1 MSVGVCV
8 RRFQRER
15 VRARVCICAWERV
28 RVCACARVRVCVVR
42 ARAHARA
49 NLHAHIY
56 KHAYTRPWL
65 QIHKLYTNGF
75 NIPHLLPLPHCP
87 HATPP
92 SNQRHAAEMAFQK
105 RNSARATVMRTHN
118 DGDEVILRL
127 SRAGRDGITNSSS
140 KGCAHSEASS
150 AHTNLRISM
159 SPGPPP
165 APPTPLPAPTPPPVP
180 SLLLLRMPL
189 TAERRG
195 RAVS

>member
-1 MSVGVCV
+1 MSVGCMCEKME
-8 RRFQRER
+8 RES
-15 VRARVCICAWERV
+15 V
-28 RVCACARVRVCVVR
+28 RVCACARVRVCTCARMRVCVWAW
-42 ARAHARA
+42 ARACACELTYTYTQTR
-49 NLHAHIY
+49 LHDHGCKYVSYI
-56 KHAYTRPWL
+56 
-65 QIHKLYTNGF
+65 QNGF
-75 NIPHLLPLPHCP
+75 TIPHLLPLPHYP

-92 SNQRHAAEMAFQK
+92 SNQCHAAEMAFQK
-105 RNSARATVMRTHN
+105 RNSARARVMRTQN
-118 DGDEVILRL
+118 DGDAEVILRL

-140 KGCAHSEASS
+140 KGCAPSEASS

-165 APPTPLPAPTPPPVP
+165 TPPTPLPAPPTPPPVP